1 MVPLSP
7 TTEDDTSLRTAVVE
21 RLAANREPSIVVLAM
36 AVLIVASAAFV
47 YGPFETLYGT
57 FWDGA
62 CGRFDSFLVCS
73 SLLQNGFTAGILI
86 GVAAPLVG
94 AYLVNRQM
102 ALVGDALA
110 HSSFGGVAVGLLIGA
125 TLPAVDIFGLTV
137 PLDFPLLWAAI
148 IAVFCALGLQIL
160 ALKTDEYADVPL
172 AVLLT
177 GGFAVGVLIISY
189 GDALVFG
196 RTVEGFLYGDIL
208 FVPFENVQL
217 MVGLALLTLGVI
229 ALTHKQMVF
238 ITFDREAARLA
249 RMHVW
254 FYDTL
259 LMVLTALVVVAAMQI
274 LGAIL
279 TAAMLVV
286 PVAAAMQVTDSFNRS
301 IVLAVIIGEA
311 SVIAGLVLSYQ
322 YDVAAGATI
331 VLFGIAV
338 YMLSLTARRS
348 PLAALG
354 LTSAA
359 GISTA
364 LLFSTVAGVA
374 MILVATGAYLLAVS
388 R

>member
-1 MVPLSP
+1 MG
-7 TTEDDTSLRTAVVE
+7 
-21 RLAANREPSIVVLAM
+21 NRQPALVVLAM
-36 AVLIVASAAFV
+36 AILIVASAAFV
-47 YGPFETLYGT
+47 YGPFPTLYDS
-57 FWDGA
+57 FWDNA
-62 CGRFDSFLVCS
+62 CNAGDSFLFCS
-73 SLLQNGFTAGILI
+73 SLLQNGFTAGLLI
-86 GVAAPLVG
+86 GIAAPLVG
-94 AYLVNRQM
+94 AYLVNRQL

-110 HSSFGGVAVGLLIGA
+110 HSSFGGVAIGLFIGA
-125 TLPAVDIFGLTV
+125 TIPTVDILGVTV

-148 IAVFCALGLQIL
+148 IAVFCALGLQVL

-189 GDALVFG
+189 GDAIVFG
-196 RTVEGFLYGDIL
+196 REVEGFLYGDIL

-217 MVGLALLTLGVI
+217 MIGLALVTLGVI
-229 ALTHKQMVF
+229 ALTHKQLVF

-286 PVAAAMQVTDSFNRS
+286 PVAAAMQVTTSFNRS
-301 IVLAVIIGEA
+301 IVLAIIIGEI
-311 SVIAGLVLSYQ
+311 SVITGLILSYQ

-331 VLFGIAV
+331 VLVAIAIYLWSV
-338 YMLSLTARRS
+338 
-348 PLAALG
+348 
-354 LTSAA
+354 
-359 GISTA
+359 
-364 LLFSTVAGVA
+364 VAGK
-374 MILVATGAYLLAVS
+374 L
-388 R
+388 